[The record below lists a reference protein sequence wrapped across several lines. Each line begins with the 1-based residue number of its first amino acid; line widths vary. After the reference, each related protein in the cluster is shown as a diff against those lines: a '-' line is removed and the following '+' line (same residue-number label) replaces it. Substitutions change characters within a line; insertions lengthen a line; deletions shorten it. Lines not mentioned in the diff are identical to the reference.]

1 MALPDNAFV
10 ISSATADHAGTYTCV
25 ASNLANTRYSR
36 PASISVSG
44 RFLSSRIVF
53 GPRHPSILYI
63 CDDDIVRVYVRSCVC
78 VRACACAPCMY
89 ITVYDNNVQKAM
101 FDFFLNGGSDLKT
114 SSTAS
119 SWSEFVA
126 SADCMV

>member
-44 RFLSSRIVF
+44 RFLSSRTVF
-53 GPRHPSILYI
+53 CPCHPSILYI
-63 CDDDIVRVYVRSCVC
+63 CDDDIVRVFVCVCVCAC
-78 VRACACAPCMY
+78 VRACVRACVYVCVCLRAPR
-89 ITVYDNNVQKAM
+89 IVSRDKILA
-101 FDFFLNGGSDLKT
+101 LEILS
-114 SSTAS
+114 
-119 SWSEFVA
+119 
-126 SADCMV
+126 